1 MTDHDYLD
9 FSSREQASGLCQ
21 YSKLPGRLRLHH
33 RGNWEYDHG
42 YFDANLDEA
51 QKIWVRIPFTVIHG
65 TFDGDTKESDAVIR
79 LGKPFALKHLYEEG
93 LDNEARPMVSAALV
107 NQFQDPVDK
116 DAEIEQKWLDE
127 AENLLKRV
135 EQGFPLNRRKRTSK

>member
-1 MTDHDYLD
+1 MITLTSALENKQAAYVNIQSYLEDYG
-9 FSSREQASGLCQ
+9 FTIG
-21 YSKLPGRLRLHH
+21 
-33 RGNWEYDHG
+33 GNWEYDHG

-135 EQGFPLNRRKRTSK
+135 EQGFPRE